1 MKNPKHHHPQG
12 SGSQPSLLR
21 PAIAP
26 TKGGLLIIGHD
37 GSRMTV
43 ADSEVEQWIEDL
55 KEVRRQ
61 QLIRDCRRIAGCSD
75 LSVVENG
82 EVG

>member
-1 MKNPKHHHPQG
+1 MT
-12 SGSQPSLLR
+12 QPSLLR

-26 TKGGLLIIGHD
+26 TRGGLLIIGQD
-37 GSRMTV
+37 GSRVTV

-61 QLIRDCRRIAGCSD
+61 QLIRDCRRIAGCQPD
-75 LSVVENG
+75 LGVVE
-82 EVG
+82 